1 MGVARALTFTGFS
14 KESACRP
21 QEMPGGWWG
30 GCQQPAGNTIL
41 TVTVSPPDPGST
53 VHRLRPQL
61 FRGQVWSFLVP
72 LRAYDLA

>member
-21 QEMPGGWWG
+21 QEMPSECVCG

-61 FRGQVWSFLVP
+61 FRGQVWGPHQAL
-72 LRAYDLA
+72 